1 MSIFDLFDFTK
12 NLVAQMGYF
21 GVFIGTFLESIF
33 PPIPSEVI
41 LGFSGFLIADGKF
54 SPIPTL
60 IAAVA
65 GNALSVSL
73 IWLLGKKFGKPFL
86 IRYGKYIGVSQ
97 NDILKGENLFN
108 KHGYKMVFFCQMV
121 PLARTLIA
129 FPAGTLKTK
138 YSAFIFA
145 NSLGATIWFSILLG
159 LGYVF
164 GENWDQVETFLKP
177 FEYLILGTFAAI
189 FLYLVYRFFVSKK
202 SENLPNS

>member
-12 NLVAQMGYF
+12 NLVAQMGYL

-54 SPIPTL
+54 IFLPTL

-65 GNALSVSL
+65 GNALSVSF
-73 IWLLGKKFGKPFL
+73 IWFLGKKLGKSFL
-86 IRYGKYIGVSQ
+86 IRYGKYIGVSEG
-97 NDILKGENLFN
+97 DIIKGEHLFN

-138 YSAFIFA
+138 YSAFIVA
-145 NSLGATIWFSILLG
+145 NSLGATIWFSILLT
-159 LGYVF
+159 LGYIF
-164 GENWDQVETFLKP
+164 GENWDQVEAFLKP
-177 FEYLILGTFAAI
+177 FEYIILGLFSAV
-189 FLYLVYRFFVSKK
+189 FFYFVYRFFAAKK
-202 SENLPNS
+202 DV